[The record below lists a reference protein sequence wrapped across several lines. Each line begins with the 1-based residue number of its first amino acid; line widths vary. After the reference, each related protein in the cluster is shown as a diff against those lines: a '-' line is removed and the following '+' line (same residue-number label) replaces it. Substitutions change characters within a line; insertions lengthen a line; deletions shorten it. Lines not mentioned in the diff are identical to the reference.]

1 MTVTPA
7 AGIPTG
13 GTNQGLSVTGTGT
26 HYLTDN
32 TPVGETGY
40 HAQLSLSP
48 NTFTS
53 GTAAGSAVTVLA
65 ARSATGDVATVQLHK
80 AGTTTQLRVVMSR
93 SGRLAAL
100 TGGWQSLTPGA
111 HTVRVDWGSGPATG
125 AAAGSLRLSVDGV
138 TKQTLTGDTSTL
150 RVESVRLGLV
160 AGLCTGSTGT
170 AYVDSFQSTRNTLP

>member
-1 MTVTPA
+1 MVGPDQRRERQHEVTSAA
-7 AGIPTG
+7 AGSRRR

-40 HAQLSLSP
+40 HAQLRLSP

-53 GTAAGSAVTVLA
+53 GTAGNSAVTVFA
-65 ARSATGDVATVQLHK
+65 ARSATADVATVQLHT

-93 SGRLAAL
+93 SGAQAL
-100 TGGWQSLTPGA
+100 TGAWQSLTPGA

-125 AAAGSLRLSVDGV
+125 QQPGRCGCR
-138 TKQTLTGDTSTL
+138 ST
-150 RVESVRLGLV
+150 V
-160 AGLCTGSTGT
+160 
-170 AYVDSFQSTRNTLP
+170 